1 MKQDALHCH
10 LDEIAP
16 SDWLALFGH
25 NPVLNKM
32 VFALA
37 ALFSRLGVSES
48 EMRRLKHSLS
58 MNQEKLDK
66 TNASIAEK
74 AAELGKET
82 KKMQAKVIEQEKKL
96 EKAVANHNNDIASL
110 TTEKKKAEAS
120 LRTAQSQLEILRTD
134 SDKNTK
140 EWLKKEKEFE
150 RRSKELQVQVTKL
163 KKEKASEQ
171 QAQELKTANQR
182 VAAAQAETR
191 KKEQELVDARTAAAK
206 FEREAEEAT
215 AANRNLTEKVKEL
228 KAELKGA
235 QQAAT
240 RAQREADAKA
250 SQQTA
255 PDPNPILQQ
264 KAKELHELEREMK
277 KLQVEFAKER
287 KRMNWLCGNKMQE
300 TSEDDLE
307 QLQQVHRAGL
317 IALADEWHRRRLP
330 FDAWVF
336 RDGLPEPYFPKQP
349 PRREPQQQQPAQQPA
364 AAAATTVVGSITGTQ
379 YQTSLR
385 PNPFQSQADRGLGPA
400 TVPIGG
406 GGSGPSSAVGSPARG
421 AAVGAVTI
429 SARMASMERAQT
441 GTHGGGFFGSVVGA
455 ATDDDALEPGMS
467 STSAGDDV
475 DIGGGAGATGGSGS
489 GSDGFLESSGFPRGS
504 RFQGLGNGTWS
515 GVNSTWR

>member
-1 MKQDALHCH
+1 
-10 LDEIAP
+10 
-16 SDWLALFGH
+16 
-25 NPVLNKM
+25 
-32 VFALA
+32 
-37 ALFSRLGVSES
+37 
-48 EMRRLKHSLS
+48 
-58 MNQEKLDK
+58 
-66 TNASIAEK
+66 
-74 AAELGKET
+74 
-82 KKMQAKVIEQEKKL
+82 
-96 EKAVANHNNDIASL
+96 
-110 TTEKKKAEAS
+110 
-120 LRTAQSQLEILRTD
+120 
-134 SDKNTK
+134 
-140 EWLKKEKEFE
+140 
-150 RRSKELQVQVTKL
+150 
-163 KKEKASEQ
+163 
-171 QAQELKTANQR
+171 
-182 VAAAQAETR
+182 
-191 KKEQELVDARTAAAK
+191 
-206 FEREAEEAT
+206 
-215 AANRNLTEKVKEL
+215 
-228 KAELKGA
+228 
-235 QQAAT
+235 
-240 RAQREADAKA
+240 
-250 SQQTA
+250 
-255 PDPNPILQQ
+255 
-264 KAKELHELEREMK
+264 
-277 KLQVEFAKER
+277 
-287 KRMNWLCGNKMQE
+287 MQE

-421 AAVGAVTI
+421 AAVGAVVHG
-429 SARMASMERAQT
+429 ARMASMERAQT

-489 GSDGFLESSGFPRGS
+489 GSDGFLESSGGFPRGS

>member
-1 MKQDALHCH
+1 MPCTVTV
-10 LDEIAP
+10 DEIAP

-110 TTEKKKAEAS
+110 TAEKKKAEAI

-406 GGSGPSSAVGSPARG
+406 GGSGPSSAVGSPAPGRRRRSRVDRG
-421 AAVGAVTI
+421 EDGVHGAR
-429 SARMASMERAQT
+429 SNGNGFLRFGRRRRDGRRRARAGDELDL
-441 GTHGGGFFGSVVGA
+441 GGG
-455 ATDDDALEPGMS
+455 
-467 STSAGDDV
+467 
-475 DIGGGAGATGGSGS
+475 
-489 GSDGFLESSGFPRGS
+489 
-504 RFQGLGNGTWS
+504 
-515 GVNSTWR
+515 